1 MAEQVVMRTPEGR
14 EQEVPPELVEYKL
27 TVGWKLFKAKD
38 APSKAQDIP
47 KPSAKVTFKAPP
59 PVFPE
64 K

>member
-1 MAEQVVMRTPEGR
+1 MVQQVKMRTPEGV
-14 EQEVPPELVEYKL
+14 EYEVPAALVEYKL

-38 APSKAQDIP
+38 APSKAQPIP